1 MKLSKVILY
10 ADSYFCKM
18 KYASL
23 FLIALCLLTNA
34 CEVPDRNCQA
44 FKTGTFT
51 FETLLNGELLQT
63 TFVRNDTLEIDYY
76 QGKADSSSVRWINDC
91 EYIVKKI
98 NPKSMSEEK
107 AIHMKIISTDGAYY
121 TFEYSLVGENKKQ
134 RGTAKKTI
142 SGSL

>member
-1 MKLSKVILY
+1 MKLRDKTSVC
-10 ADSYFCKM
+10 DSYFCKM

-23 FLIALCLLTNA
+23 LLIILCLLANA
-34 CEVPDRNCQA
+34 CEVPDRNCKD
-44 FKTGTFT
+44 FKTGTFS
-51 FETLLNGELLQT
+51 FETLLNGQLLET

-107 AIHMKIISTDGAYY
+107 AIHMKIISTEGDLY
-121 TFEYSLVGENKKQ
+121 TFEYSLVGESNKQ
-134 RGTAKKTI
+134 RGTAKKTD
-142 SGSL
+142 